1 MSQDATSVT
10 DAVGGE
16 TDAVEVPA
24 AEPTTP
30 AAVDTDADDAPVDA
44 GPGASESGFAVRFG
58 GGFAA
63 GMLAGGL
70 VGVALDS
77 LALAMFGGFILGTV
91 VGIVLAARG

>member
-10 DAVGGE
+10 DTVGNE
-16 TDAVEVPA
+16 TDAVELPA
-24 AEPTTP
+24 AEATP
-30 AAVDTDADDAPVDA
+30 PATADDAPVDG